1 MPPAKYSIGIDLGT
15 TNCAVSFVSLSEK
28 DGVTRVLDIPQW
40 ENAST
45 LGSAPTLPSF
55 LYRPPAGEAGQ
66 VLGKSGGG
74 DWIVGRWARAQAGKT
89 PGRVAHSAKSWL
101 CSHGSDRRKSF
112 LPWGSQELPEP
123 EKISPIRA
131 SALLLGYLRGVWND
145 AWGGEAPFHHQL
157 VTVTVPASFDAAAQ
171 KLTLDAAKDAGFP
184 DGVRLLEEPQA
195 AFYRW
200 LEVHESRNT
209 LQDQLTGLRARPH
222 HVLVVDVGGG
232 TTDFS
237 LFEIRLAAGRKLP
250 EIRRVAVS
258 DHILLG
264 GDNMDLALAHW
275 IEPRL
280 GVESLSAD
288 QWSHLVAQCRAVKE
302 EALQRKA
309 ESGKQKAGSGE
320 KSASFSFPD
329 VSSQLSERQFRITVP
344 SRGAGLLKGTLS
356 AEIDAGELLSFLLGG
371 FYPECAA
378 DVVPE
383 RAAGALREWGL
394 PYAADTGITRHL
406 AEFLRGLPEVDA
418 VLFNGGSLEP
428 AAVRERLVNQL
439 TRWQPGRD
447 LVVLDNEERHL
458 AVARGAARYG
468 LLLRRNEARIQ
479 AGAARS
485 LYLETHAGEGEEER
499 LVCILPKG
507 TPAGEEV
514 LVEGMGLQ
522 VRVNQPVTFRLFSSA
537 KGDRDEPG
545 QVVSFREGKHLPM
558 PALQTVIPAGKKGE
572 TQVPVRLSSR
582 LNALGLLQVDCVGP
596 GKRWP
601 LEFQLRE
608 GDEGGAAPA
617 RSVVVAP
624 GVEDA
629 VLETARARIGALFR
643 SPWNK
648 RDPLTP
654 ARLVSSLER
663 LLGLPKADWN
673 AALLRALWPALR
685 ARFHDREHSF
695 EHEESWASLA
705 GLLLRPGFG
714 VELDEQ
720 RIDQLWEFHKDGFWY
735 PGKAMQLNA
744 DVLWRRVAGGL
755 SPEREAIL
763 AEDALQR
770 VRQAEKKPPAEAV
783 RLLGALERLDL
794 ERKREIAHLLLERA
808 GARLQEGGYAEPFL
822 AALSRLLNRA
832 LLHAGPESVLPPA
845 LVAEAYDRLAPFDW
859 DKAGGGELITLFLR
873 AARVV
878 DDRAL
883 DLEPGLR
890 RQIAAKLR
898 QAGVAP
904 ARLVP
909 LEKFVALQ
917 ESDRVSLFGESL
929 PAGLVL
935 AADETKKSLRR

>member
-1 MPPAKYSIGIDLGT
+1 MPPAQYSIGIDLGT
-15 TNCAVSFVSLSEK
+15 TNCAVSFVSLKDK

-45 LGSAPTLPSF
+45 LGTALTLPSF

-112 LPWGSQELPEP
+112 LPWGSQELAEP

-145 AWGGEAPFHHQL
+145 ARGREAAFENQL

-171 KLTLDAAKDAGFP
+171 KLTLDAAKDAGYP

-200 LEVHESRNT
+200 LEVHESTNT
-209 LQDQLTGLRARPH
+209 LQDQLRDLQARPH
-222 HVLVVDVGGG
+222 YVLVVDVGGG

-275 IEPRL
+275 VEPRL

-302 EALQRKA
+302 EALA
-309 ESGKQKAGSGE
+309 GESGAGSREQG
-320 KSASFSFPD
+320 AGHY
-329 VSSQLSERQFRITVP
+329 RITVP

-356 AEIDAGELLSFLLGG
+356 AEIEAEELLSFLLDG

-378 DVVPE
+378 DAVPE

-406 AEFLRGLPEVDA
+406 ADFLRGLPAVDA

-428 AAVRERLVNQL
+428 AAVRERLVSQL
-439 TRWQPGRD
+439 RRWQPGRD

-514 LVEGMGLQ
+514 LVEGMGLR

-572 TQVPVRLSSR
+572 TQVPVSLSSR
-582 LNALGLLQVDCVGP
+582 LNALGLLQVDCVGLV
-596 GKRWP
+596 KRWP

-608 GDEGGAAPA
+608 GDEGAPPP

-624 GVEDA
+624 GVENA
-629 VLETARARIGALFR
+629 VLDTARARIGALFR
-643 SPWNK
+643 SAWNK

-673 AALLRALWPALR
+673 AALLRALWPSLR

-695 EHEESWASLA
+695 EHEESWVSLA
-705 GLLLRPGFG
+705 GLLLRPGYG

-720 RIDQLWEFHKDGFWY
+720 RIDQLWEFHEDGFWY

-755 SPEREAIL
+755 SPEREAVL

-783 RLLGALERLDL
+783 RLLGAMERLDQ
-794 ERKREIAHLLLERA
+794 ERKREIARLLLERA
-808 GARLQEGGYAEPFL
+808 EARLQEGGYAEPFL

-832 LLHAGPESVLPPA
+832 LLHAGPESVLPA
-845 LVAEAYDRLAPFDW
+845 VLVAEAYERLAPFDW
-859 DKAGGGELITLFLR
+859 EKAGGGEPITLFLR

-883 DLEPGLR
+883 DLESGLR

-935 AADETKKSLRR
+935 AGGV